1 MFKDLEIMKTLRYL
15 LSLVAILSVMGV
27 SAATYGTSHQPR
39 YRRVII
45 HQVEARSDM
54 PEAMM
59 SPMNSAVMQ
68 SGTTLPFAAATGVTT
83 ANDNNPSKAPG
94 RPRRVG
100 ENEEFEE
107 EEDPDTPA
115 NPFPIGDAVLPLMLM
130 AVAFGQF
137 VYRRRRKGL
146 VD

>member
-1 MFKDLEIMKTLRYL
+1 
-15 LSLVAILSVMGV
+15 
-27 SAATYGTSHQPR
+27 
-39 YRRVII
+39 
-45 HQVEARSDM
+45 M

-83 ANDNNPSKAPG
+83 ANDNNPSHAPG

-100 ENEEFEE
+100 ENDGFE
-107 EEDPDTPA
+107 EEDPDPETPA

-130 AVAFGQF
+130 AVLFAGIMY
-137 VYRRRRKGL
+137 YRRRKTL
-146 VD
+146 NC